1 MERDE
6 NKMVLMEPVRTTKK
20 LDENEEEPEALLM
33 SPTSRMFHEPNY
45 NVYTLAIMG
54 WKIPL
59 NVDAMK
65 AEIQGK
71 LLKHPRFSS
80 LQAVDESDDSRKM
93 KWVPTTVNI
102 DDHITVPDLKS
113 IPNNMDSHLADKLVE
128 EYISNLSTTT
138 IDMSKPL
145 WDLHI
150 LNVKTSHADATCIFR
165 FHHSLGDGVS
175 LISLLLSC
183 FRKTSDPTS
192 LPTLLVSSSSS
203 SKGKSNLSNNRRS
216 IRSLIWQCLV
226 KLWWCIRL
234 LFNTIIDVLL
244 FVATALFLK
253 DSQSPFTVPQGFKL
267 STRLRFIYRT
277 ISLDDIKFIK
287 NSTNSTVNDVILGI
301 TQAALSRY
309 IHRRYEIEGKR
320 KFSPQKMRCRANVVV
335 NLRPALG
342 VQTVAEMIEKN
353 AIVIQGNCFGF
364 VIIPLSISQL
374 DNPLDYVLKAKTTM
388 DRKKHSLESRC
399 TFYFSQ
405 LLIKLF
411 GFEGATTLAARV
423 LSQTTL
429 IFSNVAGPPEEVS
442 CSGHP
447 LTFLAPT
454 CYGQPTGLMV
464 HGCSYAKKLTFA
476 VAVDEGIIPDP
487 NLESF
492 RLIKEAAL
500 SKWRTKVD

>member
-80 LQAVDESDDSRKM
+80 LQ
-93 KWVPTTVNI
+93 
-102 DDHITVPDLKS
+102 
-113 IPNNMDSHLADKLVE
+113 
-128 EYISNLSTTT
+128 
-138 IDMSKPL
+138 
-145 WDLHI
+145 
-150 LNVKTSHADATCIFR
+150 
-165 FHHSLGDGVS
+165 
-175 LISLLLSC
+175 
-183 FRKTSDPTS
+183 
-192 LPTLLVSSSSS
+192 
-203 SKGKSNLSNNRRS
+203 
-216 IRSLIWQCLV
+216 
-226 KLWWCIRL
+226 
-234 LFNTIIDVLL
+234 
-244 FVATALFLK
+244 
-253 DSQSPFTVPQGFKL
+253 
-267 STRLRFIYRT
+267 
-277 ISLDDIKFIK
+277 
-287 NSTNSTVNDVILGI
+287 TVNDVILGI